1 MSICILNV
9 ISLSLVALSETIGR
23 LGAVFAVVAGVLAS
37 AISSLCFG
45 VLSTSSESFCV
56 WAISGAFVDGSSVG
70 MIVLLAPVRRISCSL
85 L

>member
-23 LGAVFAVVAGVLAS
+23 LGAVFVAVAGVVLAS
-37 AISSLCFG
+37 AISSLC
-45 VLSTSSESFCV
+45 
-56 WAISGAFVDGSSVG
+56 SGALVAGSSVG
-70 MIVLLAPVRRISCSL
+70 IIVLLAPVRRISCSL